1 MAKRVAVLGPKGTNG
16 HEAGSRFM
24 IGEEVSEYIFCQ
36 GNVEVF
42 SKILS
47 GEADYGVA
55 PIHNSST
62 GLIDDVKRFWL
73 GRGDDFEKRGVYPI
87 METSLSIKHCL
98 LVRPDFPTDAKIEKV
113 FSHPEALKQC
123 REVIK
128 ARGIVDEQAALST
141 ADAARL
147 VSLSDPGSGVAAIA
161 SRFVAETYGLK
172 ILQEDIQDNGGNE
185 TTFHL
190 IGRKKSLATSGC
202 KTAIIFWLDNE
213 PGSLDGV
220 LGVISAARRNKSM
233 LATVFTGDKGK
244 IAFYLE
250 FDGHK
255 DEKVVEH
262 VLGLIKCITN
272 KLVVLG
278 SFLELLSA

>member
-1 MAKRVAVLGPKGTNG
+1 MVKRVAVLGPKGTNG

-24 IGEEVSEYIFCQ
+24 IGEEASEFIFCQ
-36 GNVEVF
+36 ENVEVF

-47 GEADYGVA
+47 GEADYGVI

-87 METSLSIKHCL
+87 METSLSIRHCL
-98 LVRPDFPTDAKIEKV
+98 LVRPDFPVDAKIKRV

-123 REVIK
+123 R
-128 ARGIVDEQAALST
+128 ARGITDEQAALST
-141 ADAARL
+141 ADAAQL
-147 VSLSDPGSGVAAIA
+147 VSLSDPESGIAAIA
-161 SRFVAETYGLK
+161 SRFAAEAYGLK
-172 ILQEDIQDNGGNE
+172 ILQEDVQDNGSNE

-244 IAFYLE
+244 IAFYVE